1 MIKRLFTK
9 ENKEETKKALM
20 LLVVGAILIPIA
32 IPIAVLVLKIGLF
45 IALSVFA
52 LYITGKVIAMGAKT
66 FIENKIDEK
75 RNSTKE
81 ENDDNG
87 KD

>member
-20 LLVVGAILIPIA
+20 LLVAGAILIPIA

-52 LYITGKVIAMGAKT
+52 LYITGKVIVMGAKT
-66 FIENKIDEK
+66 FIENKIDGK
-75 RNSTKE
+75 QNSTKE

-87 KD
+87 EN